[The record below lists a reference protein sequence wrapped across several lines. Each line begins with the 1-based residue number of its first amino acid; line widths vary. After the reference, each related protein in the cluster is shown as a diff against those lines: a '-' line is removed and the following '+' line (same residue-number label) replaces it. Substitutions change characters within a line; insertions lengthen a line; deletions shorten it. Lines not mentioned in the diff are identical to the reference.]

1 MPLNLGGPAWLLMV
15 ATRMSV
21 DVEAQWWGGGGGT
34 TADRVAK
41 LLQTSGDALSVVR

>member
-1 MPLNLGGPAWLLMV
+1 MV